1 MDAATLHDE
10 ASFGEFVGAFERA
23 ELPRAM
29 WTHGAH
35 VAIGTLYTLRH
46 GDDVLAKT
54 RAAIRRHNASVGTP
68 ENAYHETLTVF
79 WLAVVGEFLRRGEH
93 ASELEAV
100 RAAVAEFGEQR
111 KLHGSYYGFDVVASP
126 EARAGWVAPDLRAIE
141 VRFLTSY

>member
-1 MDAATLHDE
+1 MDAAALHDE

-35 VAIGTLYTLRH
+35 VAIAALYIQRY
-46 GDDVLAKT
+46 GDGVLAKT

-68 ENAYHETLTVF
+68 ESAYHETLTVF
-79 WLAVVGEFLRRGEH
+79 WLAVVGEFLRCADS

-100 RAAVAEFGEQR
+100 QAAVAEFGERR
-111 KLHGSYYGFDVVASP
+111 KLHAEYYGFDVV
-126 EARAGWVAPDLRAIE
+126 
-141 VRFLTSY
+141 